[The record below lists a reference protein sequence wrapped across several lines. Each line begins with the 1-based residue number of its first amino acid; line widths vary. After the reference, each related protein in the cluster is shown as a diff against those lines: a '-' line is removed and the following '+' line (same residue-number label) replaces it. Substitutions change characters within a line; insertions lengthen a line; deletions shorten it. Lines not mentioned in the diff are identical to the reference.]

1 MISYLIRRVV
11 QAIVVVLMASFLVF
25 AIMHWLPG
33 DPILIYV
40 TSDTFKQYTAEEIE
54 ALRHEFG
61 LDRPV
66 VVQYVDWLGG
76 VFTGDFGESI
86 IRGTSVAEDL
96 ARALPVTLYYGLTA
110 FIFAHLIGIPMGI
123 VCAIRRGKWLDST
136 HHRPGQCRH
145 DGARLLAGDNAD
157 VSLQPQAGVVAGGGL
172 HAAD

>member
-40 TSDTFKQYTAEEIE
+40 TSDTYKQYTAEEIE

-66 VVQYVDWLGG
+66 IVQYADWLGASSPG
-76 VFTGDFGESI
+76 I
-86 IRGTSVAEDL
+86 L
-96 ARALPVTLYYGLTA
+96 A
-110 FIFAHLIGIPMGI
+110 
-123 VCAIRRGKWLDST
+123 
-136 HHRPGQCRH
+136 CR
-145 DGARLLAGDNAD
+145 
-157 VSLQPQAGVVAGGGL
+157 SSGGPRSPRTWPEPCL
-172 HAAD
+172 